1 MTDIHITDPAPFDD
15 DIKLDKSLRPSKFD
29 EFIGQEKLVD
39 NIKLYIEASN
49 NRGDAL
55 DHVLLFGPPGLGKT
69 TLANIISKEL
79 GSNIKH
85 ATGPVVER
93 AGDLAGM
100 VTNLGHRDVF
110 FIDEIHRLNS
120 VVEEYLYSAMEDFAI
135 DIMIDKGPSARSVQL
150 NIEPFTL
157 VGATTRLGNLTSP
170 LRDRFG
176 VVLRVDY
183 YDSEELFHIINRSA
197 DILEVNIS
205 DDGAM
210 ELASRSR
217 GTPRIANR
225 ILRRARD
232 FAEVKGSGKIDLKI
246 AQSSLQKLGIDEIGL
261 DDMDR
266 KILNIIIEQ
275 FSGGPVG
282 LKSLAVAV
290 GEDST
295 TIEDVYEPFL
305 IKEGFL
311 MRTNRGRVAQDSAY
325 DLLGKQKMKDQQRVI
340 RMIDKKKKYKLG
352 DFNYQLPKAF
362 IAQHPESRRDQAKLM
377 VVHRDTGEIEHKK
390 FYNITD
396 YMRKNDLL
404 VLNNTKVF
412 PRAFCNKK
420 IELMPK

>member
-15 DIKLDKSLRPSKFD
+15 DIAIEKSLRPSKFD
-29 EFIGQEKLVD
+29 EFVGQKKLVD
-39 NIKLYIEASN
+39 NLKLYIEASN

-69 TLANIISKEL
+69 TLANIISQEL
-79 GSNIKH
+79 GTNIKQ
-85 ATGPVVER
+85 ASGPVVER

-120 VVEEYLYSAMEDFAI
+120 VVEEYLYSAMEDFSI

-157 VGATTRLGNLTSP
+157 IGATTRLGNLTSP

-183 YDSEELFHIINRSA
+183 YSPEELFQIINRSA
-197 DILEVNIS
+197 EILEVKIS

-232 FAEVKGSGKIDLKI
+232 FAEVKASGEIDLDV
-246 AQSSLQKLGIDEIGL
+246 AQSSLKKLGIDEIGL

-311 MRTNRGRVAQDSAY
+311 MRTTRGRIAQDSAY
-325 DLLGKQKMKDQQRVI
+325 ELLGKQNIRDQQG
-340 RMIDKKKKYKLG
+340 L
-352 DFNYQLPKAF
+352 F
-362 IAQHPESRRDQAKLM
+362 E
-377 VVHRDTGEIEHKK
+377 
-390 FYNITD
+390 
-396 YMRKNDLL
+396 
-404 VLNNTKVF
+404 
-412 PRAFCNKK
+412 
-420 IELMPK
+420 

>member
-1 MTDIHITDPAPFDD
+1 MTDIHITDPTPFDD
-15 DIKLDKSLRPSKFD
+15 DIAIEKSLRPSKFD
-29 EFIGQEKLVD
+29 EFIGQKKLVD
-39 NIKLYIEASN
+39 NLKLYIEASN

-79 GSNIKH
+79 GSNIKQ
-85 ATGPVVER
+85 ASGPVVER

-120 VVEEYLYSAMEDFAI
+120 VVEEYLYSAMEDFSI

-157 VGATTRLGNLTSP
+157 IGATTRLGNLTSP

-183 YDSEELFHIINRSA
+183 YDPEELFHIINRSA
-197 DILEVNIS
+197 DILEVKIS

-232 FAEVKGSGKIDLKI
+232 FAEVKASGEIDLQV

-311 MRTNRGRVAQDSAY
+311 MRTTRGRVAQDSAY
-325 DLLGKQKMKDQQRVI
+325 DLLGKQRTKDQQG
-340 RMIDKKKKYKLG
+340 L
-352 DFNYQLPKAF
+352 F
-362 IAQHPESRRDQAKLM
+362 E
-377 VVHRDTGEIEHKK
+377 
-390 FYNITD
+390 
-396 YMRKNDLL
+396 
-404 VLNNTKVF
+404 
-412 PRAFCNKK
+412 
-420 IELMPK
+420 

>member
-15 DIKLDKSLRPSKFD
+15 DIAIEKSLRPSKFD
-29 EFIGQEKLVD
+29 EFIGQKKLVD
-39 NIKLYIEASN
+39 NLKLYIEASN

-69 TLANIISKEL
+69 TLANIISQEL
-79 GSNIKH
+79 GSNIKQ
-85 ATGPVVER
+85 ASGPVVER

-120 VVEEYLYSAMEDFAI
+120 VVEEYLYSAMEDFSI

-157 VGATTRLGNLTSP
+157 IGATTRLGNLTSP

-183 YDSEELFHIINRSA
+183 YDPEELFQIINRSA
-197 DILEVNIS
+197 DILEVKIS

-232 FAEVKGSGKIDLKI
+232 FAEVKASGEIDLHV
-246 AQSSLQKLGIDEIGL
+246 AQSSLKKLGIDEIGL

-311 MRTNRGRVAQDSAY
+311 MRTARGRIAQDSAY
-325 DLLGKQKMKDQQRVI
+325 DLLGKQKIKDQQG
-340 RMIDKKKKYKLG
+340 L
-352 DFNYQLPKAF
+352 F
-362 IAQHPESRRDQAKLM
+362 E
-377 VVHRDTGEIEHKK
+377 
-390 FYNITD
+390 
-396 YMRKNDLL
+396 
-404 VLNNTKVF
+404 
-412 PRAFCNKK
+412 
-420 IELMPK
+420 

>member
-15 DIKLDKSLRPSKFD
+15 DIAIEKSLRPSKFD
-29 EFIGQEKLVD
+29 EFIGQKKLVD
-39 NIKLYIEASN
+39 NLKLYIEASN

-69 TLANIISKEL
+69 TLANIISQEL
-79 GSNIKH
+79 GSNIKQ
-85 ATGPVVER
+85 ASGPVVER

-120 VVEEYLYSAMEDFAI
+120 VVEEYLYSAMEDFSI

-157 VGATTRLGNLTSP
+157 IGATTRLGNLTSP

-183 YDSEELFHIINRSA
+183 YDPEELFQIINRSA
-197 DILEVNIS
+197 DILEVKIS

-232 FAEVKGSGKIDLKI
+232 FAEVKASGEIDLHV
-246 AQSSLQKLGIDEIGL
+246 AQSSLEKLGIDEIGL

-311 MRTNRGRVAQDSAY
+311 MRTARGRIAQDPAY
-325 DLLGKQKMKDQQRVI
+325 ELLGKQKIKDQQG
-340 RMIDKKKKYKLG
+340 L
-352 DFNYQLPKAF
+352 F
-362 IAQHPESRRDQAKLM
+362 
-377 VVHRDTGEIEHKK
+377 
-390 FYNITD
+390 
-396 YMRKNDLL
+396 
-404 VLNNTKVF
+404 
-412 PRAFCNKK
+412 
-420 IELMPK
+420 

>member
-1 MTDIHITDPAPFDD
+1 MTDIHIADPTPFDD
-15 DIKLDKSLRPSKFD
+15 DIAIEKSLRPSKFD
-29 EFIGQEKLVD
+29 EFIGQKKLVD
-39 NIKLYIEASN
+39 NLKLYIEASN

-79 GSNIKH
+79 GSNIKQ
-85 ATGPVVER
+85 ASGPVVER

-120 VVEEYLYSAMEDFAI
+120 VVEEYLYSAMEDFSI

-157 VGATTRLGNLTSP
+157 IGATTRLGNLTSP

-183 YDSEELFHIINRSA
+183 YDPEELFHIINRSA
-197 DILEVNIS
+197 DILEVKIS

-232 FAEVKGSGKIDLKI
+232 FAEVKASGEIDLQV

-311 MRTNRGRVAQDSAY
+311 MRTTRGRVAQDSAY
-325 DLLGKQKMKDQQRVI
+325 DLLGKQRTKDQQG
-340 RMIDKKKKYKLG
+340 L
-352 DFNYQLPKAF
+352 F
-362 IAQHPESRRDQAKLM
+362 E
-377 VVHRDTGEIEHKK
+377 
-390 FYNITD
+390 
-396 YMRKNDLL
+396 
-404 VLNNTKVF
+404 
-412 PRAFCNKK
+412 
-420 IELMPK
+420 